1 MSSGPSQ
8 PPSPATAGAFQWGL
22 AGLSRRGAPAEI
34 ASVILFLASPLASF
48 VTGATWRVDGG
59 FMSA

>member
-1 MSSGPSQ
+1 MQ
-8 PPSPATAGAFQWGL
+8 
-22 AGLSRRGAPAEI
+22 RRGEPTEI